1 MKALGGLVTLAVII
15 LGLALQASA
24 GPAAS
29 EELDQRED
37 DQIFTILLPHQDFSI
52 VLPPQGQE

>member
-1 MKALGGLVTLAVII
+1 MKALGALVTLAVLI

-29 EELDQRED
+29 NELDQGEA
-37 DQIFTILLPHQDFSI
+37 DQVLNILLPHQDFSI

>member
-1 MKALGGLVTLAVII
+1 MKALGALVTLAVLI

-29 EELDQRED
+29 NELDQGEA
-37 DQIFTILLPHQDFSI
+37 DQVLTVLLPHQDFSI